1 MQRQRSILPSVL
13 GATFA
18 GLGLPIQSQAQ
29 DVLVQGD
36 IEVSVPGTMTF
47 GSAVDI
53 LGNRGLASSTGR
65 VHVIESIGDS
75 WVPVDELISSGGVNP
90 ASFGVSV
97 ALGQDIAFVGVPRK
111 NKGEVQVFERIA
123 GAWTQTQTIQEVDQT
138 PGGVPQDDFGWALD
152 YDVATGIL
160 AVGAPLFDLAGP
172 DAGAAFL
179 YEEQGG
185 VWSRIATVLAPTTTQ
200 FDQYASTLALDGNT
214 LVVGEPG
221 TGIDTGRAH
230 VFEESGGVWSF
241 TASLDPVPPV
251 PSSFFFIPE
260 RFSASLDLSGDV
272 IVGGAPGTGVT
283 GAAFV
288 FERSQ
293 GVWNQTA
300 LLNSALGA
308 QNAIGASVAIH
319 QDRIL
324 LPDAYNFH
332 TLVYVREASGDWSER
347 QRLEPPQ
354 GTIPLR
360 YGEAAAFDG
369 TTLAVGA
376 WASKTGGISGAGAVY
391 VHGDFPGSFFGETT
405 CPGDRIADNCPCGWN
420 TIKLNGP
427 GCQTTAG
434 AGYLLGHGSPSL
446 AASNL
451 RMSGFHLPPNAPC
464 LLISANQGAGSGI
477 PFGDGLLCLQGPIRR
492 LQAKVTGGS
501 GFVTFGPAGGLF
513 SDASVGDEHHFQIWF
528 RNPPSGC
535 QIGSSFTNAFKVRA
549 TP

>member
-1 MQRQRSILPSVL
+1 MQQRRSIHPSVL
-13 GATFA
+13 GAALA
-18 GLGLPIQSQAQ
+18 GLGLSIQSHAQ
-29 DVLVQGD
+29 DVLVQGNL
-36 IEVSVPGTMTF
+36 EVSVPGSMTF
-47 GSAVDI
+47 GSAVDV
-53 LGNRGLASSTGR
+53 LGNRGLVSSTER
-65 VHVIESIGDS
+65 VHVIEAVGGNWS
-75 WVPVDELISSGGVNP
+75 PVDELVSSGGVNP

-111 NKGEVQVFERIA
+111 NKGEVQVFERI
-123 GAWTQTQTIQEVDQT
+123 GGTWTQTQTIQEVDQI
-138 PGGVPQDDFGWALD
+138 PGGVPQDDFGWSLD

-160 AVGAPLFDLAGP
+160 AIGAPLMDLAGP
-172 DAGAAFL
+172 DAGAVFL
-179 YEEQGG
+179 YGEQAGS
-185 VWSRIATVLAPTTTQ
+185 WSRITTVLAPTPTQ
-200 FDQYASTLALDGNT
+200 FKQYGSTLALDGNT

-221 TGIDTGRAH
+221 TSLDPGRAH
-230 VFEESGGVWSF
+230 VYEESGGVWSF
-241 TASLDPVPPV
+241 ATSLDPVPPV

-260 RFSASLDLSGDV
+260 RFSASLDISGDV

-308 QNAIGASVAIH
+308 QNTLGWSVAIH
-319 QDRIL
+319 DDRIL
-324 LPDAYNFH
+324 LPDAYNVH
-332 TLVYVREASGDWSER
+332 TLLYVREAPGDWSER

-360 YGEAAAFDG
+360 YGEAVAFDG

-376 WASKTGGISGAGAVY
+376 WGSKTGGVLGAGAVY
-391 VHGDFPGSFFGETT
+391 IHEEFPGSFFGETT
-405 CPGDRIADNCPCGWN
+405 CPGDRIAANCPCGWN

-434 AGYLLGHGSPSL
+434 AGYLLGHGSSSL
-446 AASNL
+446 AAADL
-451 RMSGFHLPPNAPC
+451 RMSGFHLPPNVPC
-464 LLISANQGAGSGI
+464 LLISANQGAGAGI

-492 LQAKVTGGS
+492 LVPKVTGGS
-501 GFVTFGPAGGLF
+501 GFVTFGPGGNLF
-513 SDASVGDEHHFQIWF
+513 SDAIVGDEHHFQIWF

-535 QIGSSFTNAFKVRA
+535 QVGTSFTNAFKVRA